1 MKRVAFLLESEG
13 ENQREPAWTVSV
25 FTPIQSHEV
34 VFNGFFF
41 FLIFIFIY
49 WFGCAGSLSLHAGS
63 SVFVEAC
70 GISFPD
76 QGLNPGPPGV
86 GSVE

>member
-1 MKRVAFLLESEG
+1 MCQPGLYQSLHPFSHTRWFLM
-13 ENQREPAWTVSV
+13 V
-25 FTPIQSHEV
+25 
-34 VFNGFFF
+34 FFF